1 LEFYSDYSITPEKI
15 NFYNKAVRRILL
27 PAWVMSLIHDSITND
42 LMLMYHI
49 ISAGSSSSSRVEIW
63 DSGNPLVEEYVRSC
77 AIHRR
82 YEERM
87 TSSKTSPGLL
97 TLKYSGPY
105 CNCMDHV
112 HIGYSALSQI
122 TQLLYNDICS
132 PISQML
138 LWIDSRFI

>member
-1 LEFYSDYSITPEKI
+1 MF
-15 NFYNKAVRRILL
+15 VLL
-27 PAWVMSLIHDSITND
+27 L
-42 LMLMYHI
+42 YHI

-77 AIHRR
+77 VIYRR
-82 YEERM
+82 YEVRK

-97 TLKYSGPY
+97 TLKYYSGAY
-105 CNCMDHV
+105 RNCMDHV

-132 PISQML
+132 PISQME
-138 LWIDSRFI
+138 